1 MSDPKDL
8 FGDDPAQQE
17 LQEEIAAHGEAVY
30 ALVAEYAAEHQLG
43 DGFVA
48 DLTFE
53 AGLRLRIMA
62 YLADTAKPSGSG
74 LKLDIDRCQRDLEDL
89 FRDYKKMADEFI
101 RSAQEAIAA
110 AEEGK
115 APESK

>member
-8 FGDDPAQQE
+8 FGDDPAQQ
-17 LQEEIAAHGEAVY
+17 QMQDEIERHGEAVY
-30 ALVAEYAAEHQLG
+30 ALVADYAVEHQLG

-53 AGLRLRIMA
+53 AGLRLRVMT

-74 LKLDIDRCQRDLEDL
+74 LKLDLDRCLRDLEDM

-101 RSAQEAIAA
+101 QSAQEAVA
-110 AEEGK
+110 AEAK